1 MEEQKKTSKAPFI
14 GGCVVGLV
22 VGFVF
27 CCLGIGIISFGSYQ
41 ARMFRQASRNVA
53 LPGDYRRLSNIETFN
68 GQYQLADADAVKEFN
83 SRLKKWFVDRGFKE
97 LEDMP
102 LRSVQ
107 RMQIHGGPR
116 NNVWESGVNG
126 WDMPGVVLLLKYDDR
141 NSLYILVPDCYRRDS
156 HIQQIGYRS
165 DFFRT
170 SDTTRD
176 CAIQL
181 DRLKDDF
188 ERAFPSG
195 NYKNGLPD
203 DMPK

>member
-14 GGCVVGLV
+14 GGCVVGLII
-22 VGFVF
+22 GFVL
-27 CCLGIGIISFGSYQ
+27 CCIGIGILSFVPDQ
-41 ARMFRQASRNVA
+41 VDHMMVASRNVA
-53 LPGDYRRLSNIETFN
+53 LPGDYRHLSAIETLRGRFE
-68 GQYQLADADAVKEFN
+68 LANDDDVKEFN
-83 SRLKKWFVDRGFKE
+83 SRVKKWFVDRGFKE

-116 NNVWESGVNG
+116 DNVWDNNAS
-126 WDMPGVVLLLKYDDR
+126 WDMPGVVLLLKFDDR
-141 NSLYILVPDCYRRDS
+141 NFLYILIPDCYDRDA
-156 HIQQIGYRS
+156 HRQVIGYRS

-170 SDTTRD
+170 SDTTQD
-176 CAIQL
+176 CAIRL